1 MSGRA
6 FYAVGIIFL
15 IPLLVNCS
23 FSDQY
28 DTTRAVEPVVTFLST
43 DDFGVRKKTISPKY
57 IKEKLAQYP
66 DWTPNGREKSD
77 DIRVL
82 KIEPPYVHVEVS
94 YPLRIKLDASDGDKF
109 YISYIFK
116 VKKERNGYFI
126 VPSKK
131 YVDTGTVSV
140 DPWVEMESY
149 R

>member
-1 MSGRA
+1 MNGRA
-6 FYAVGIIFL
+6 LYAVGMMFL
-15 IPLLVNCS
+15 IPLLVNCG

-28 DTTRAVEPVVTFLST
+28 DTTKAVESVVTFLST
-43 DDFGVRKKTISPKY
+43 DDYGVRKKTISPKY

-66 DWTPNGREKSD
+66 DWTPNGRDKSD

-94 YPLRIKLDASDGDKF
+94 YPIRIKLDASEGDKF
-109 YISYIFK
+109 YISYIFM
-116 VKKERNGYFI
+116 VKKEGSGYFI

-131 YVDTGTVSV
+131 NVDNGMVSV